1 MMLIGVGD
9 DGHIGSLYPGREEVL
24 DTSGRWVLPVEM
36 KVPGSITLSLPVMA
50 AAERVLVA
58 ACGVSDKYPLGKSEA
73 MAKAIEDEDETLSTF
88 PAVGLR
94 SRAHWVLDAAAGAT
108 LSVDYMDC
116 FAFGGASQNTN
127 FFK

>member
-1 MMLIGVGD
+1 M
-9 DGHIGSLYPGREEVL
+9 
-24 DTSGRWVLPVEM
+24 EM
-36 KVPGSITLSLPVMA
+36 KVPGSITLSLPVMT

-73 MAKAIEDEDETLSTF
+73 MAKAIEDEEQTPSTF

-94 SRAHWVLDAAAGAT
+94 SCAHWVLDAGAGAT